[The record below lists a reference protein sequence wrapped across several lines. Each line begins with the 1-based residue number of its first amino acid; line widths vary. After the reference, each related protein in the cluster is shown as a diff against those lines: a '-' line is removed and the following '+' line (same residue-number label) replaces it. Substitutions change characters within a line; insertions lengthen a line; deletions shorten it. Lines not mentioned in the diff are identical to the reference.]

1 VLGNFEE
8 ETGYRKLPHP
18 TTEVHMKSYDP
29 SLVVLRDACSV
40 ERVRCSA
47 SKIGVCKVK
56 LDIAHRRRVGL
67 GLVE

>member
-1 VLGNFEE
+1 
-8 ETGYRKLPHP
+8 
-18 TTEVHMKSYDP
+18 MKSYDP